1 MEFVKN
7 KNIVVLDVETTG
19 IKANTD
25 KIIELYML
33 KVNNNEFV
41 DEYYSKFN
49 PEIEIPLFISNLT
62 GIYQWHVDSSPTI
75 TQEIE
80 NIKNFI
86 DDSVVIGHNLKF
98 DLSFL
103 NYNLINN
110 GFDILS
116 NENIDTLRLS
126 RALLRNKVRNHKLS
140 TLSQFFKTTNKNNHN
155 SKDDVLT
162 TYEVLRHLGNN
173 KKINNKKSISDLN
186 NFLNQ
191 VDDNFKE
198 IFSYDEIPNSIGIYY
213 FMKNNKIQYVGK
225 SNNLKNRVGS
235 HLSYSRS
242 YKSNKIVKDSD
253 NLEYLQLDN
262 ELVSLIAEHR
272 IINFQKPQY
281 NRSGKVSKNIYW
293 VKLKSNKH
301 KL

>member
-33 KVNNNEFV
+33 KVNNNEVV

-272 IINFQKPQY
+272 IINFQKPHY

-293 VKLKSNKH
+293 VKLKANKH